1 MPPSTMTE
9 PVSKPLA
16 NMIFVVGVIL
26 SSKDS
31 NSGLNE
37 HNLDGFLLFL
47 TSAPLN
53 NFKNL
58 FNIYI
63 SPSKN
68 KAIYE
73 IIEQSLRIT

>member
-1 MPPSTMTE
+1 
-9 PVSKPLA
+9 
-16 NMIFVVGVIL
+16 VVGVIL

-37 HNLDGFLLFL
+37 NKLDGFLLFL

-53 NFKNL
+53 SFKNL
-58 FNIYI
+58 FNINI

-68 KAIYE
+68 NAIYE
-73 IIEQSLRIT
+73 LTEQSLRIT

>member
-1 MPPSTMTE
+1 
-9 PVSKPLA
+9 
-16 NMIFVVGVIL
+16 MIFVVGVIL

-37 HNLDGFLLFL
+37 NKLDGFLLFL

-53 NFKNL
+53 NLKNL

-68 KAIYE
+68 KPSVNSMNNPY
-73 IIEQSLRIT
+73 

>member
-1 MPPSTMTE
+1 
-9 PVSKPLA
+9 
-16 NMIFVVGVIL
+16 MIFVVGVIL

-37 HNLDGFLLFL
+37 NKLDGFLFFL
-47 TSAPLN
+47 TSAPFN

-58 FNIYI
+58 FNINI

-68 KAIYE
+68 KPSVNSMNNPY
-73 IIEQSLRIT
+73 